1 MLLPCLSSTLK
12 SHIAAFSLRWNLM
25 STLWPLGSV
34 SRPRMSSSQS
44 SDSCG
49 EIKTLSISTPV
60 ALTSVKS
67 CAPSVAAAVLLLVEL
82 ELEAGEL
89 LVLEAGG
96 GAVFLLAVLLVVVV
110 VVVVVL
116 ALPGAV
122 EEQAAVASRAAVK
135 PHSNTLFFIFRSHFP
150 SDGLSLFVELVR
162 IGISMS
168 SRVGS

>member
-1 MLLPCLSSTLK
+1 
-12 SHIAAFSLRWNLM
+12 
-25 STLWPLGSV
+25 
-34 SRPRMSSSQS
+34 
-44 SDSCG
+44 
-49 EIKTLSISTPV
+49 
-60 ALTSVKS
+60 
-67 CAPSVAAAVLLLVEL
+67 VAAAVLLLVEL

-135 PHSNTLFFIFRSHFP
+135 PHSNALFFIFRSHFP